1 MDTII
6 TQVKNLA
13 ASANEAG
20 RKQLIDSLRNI
31 QYAIETPNDTLR
43 RFGGLVGEAN
53 PFGGRYANLQSNFKL
68 LLHALVL
75 I

>member
-6 TQVKNLA
+6 TQVQSLA

-20 RKQLIDSLRNI
+20 RKKLIDSLRNL
-31 QYAIETPNDTLR
+31 QYSIETPNDTLR
-43 RFGGLVGEAN
+43 RFGGLVGETN
-53 PFGGRYANLQSNFKL
+53 PFGRRYSNLQSNFKL